1 MVPPDKVKADENLK
15 SSQSVEYMRTML
27 EEHEALEMSFQK
39 AYPSLLRDHPDRWV
53 GWAKDGI
60 VGVSDSQDD
69 LLRTM
74 RSRNLM
80 AKDVV
85 IEYIDSDPTALIL

>member
-1 MVPPDKVKADENLK
+1 MASSDNMKVEENLE
-15 SSQSVEYMRTML
+15 SSHSVKYMRTML
-27 EEHEALEMSFQK
+27 EDHEALEMSFQT

-53 GWAKDGI
+53 AWGKNGI

-69 LLRTM
+69 LLRKM
-74 RSRNLM
+74 RARNLL

-85 IEYIDSDPTALIL
+85 VEFLDSDPQALIL